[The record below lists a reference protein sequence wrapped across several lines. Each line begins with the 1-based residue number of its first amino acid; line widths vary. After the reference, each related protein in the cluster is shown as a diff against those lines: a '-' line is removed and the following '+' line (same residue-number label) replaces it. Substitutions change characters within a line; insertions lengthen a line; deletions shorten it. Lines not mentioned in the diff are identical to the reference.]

1 MKTLL
6 FCLGVVLITSFT
18 SISHQDNPYASS
30 ITFHQDEVNPTDPIP
45 IGNGDWMSGYDHGLM
60 DGAFCNW
67 LESYNAPADN
77 GTGQRLADYDAG
89 YRAGYFENCR

>member
-6 FCLGVVLITSFT
+6 FCLGVVLTTSFT
-18 SISHQDNPYASS
+18 SIGHQDSSHASR
-30 ITFHQDEVNPTDPIP
+30 IIFHQGQVNPTDPIP
-45 IGNGDWMSGYDHGLM
+45 IGNGDWMSGYGHGLM

-67 LESYNAPADN
+67 LESYNAPADD

>member
-1 MKTLL
+1 
-6 FCLGVVLITSFT
+6 
-18 SISHQDNPYASS
+18 
-30 ITFHQDEVNPTDPIP
+30 
-45 IGNGDWMSGYDHGLM
+45 MSGYGHGLM

-67 LESYNAPADN
+67 LESYNAPVDD